1 MRITYFEK
9 EILIDHVKHV
19 VWFLYPKFRK
29 CEKSTIIK
37 EPPSALRSVASSL
50 RAFFYSPIIIFFLR
64 APHFEMLKQTL
75 LLQLTQPRH
84 PHGTQKVPL
93 SAAAFLP

>member
-1 MRITYFEK
+1 MKPKNAYDQQVIRIT
-9 EILIDHVKHV
+9 
-19 VWFLYPKFRK
+19 
-29 CEKSTIIK
+29 
-37 EPPSALRSVASSL
+37 
-50 RAFFYSPIIIFFLR
+50 IFFFR

-84 PHGTQKVPL
+84 PHGTQKVLL